1 MSLMLAERFD
11 VEDVFWARPLPLSC
25 DDSDFRSCGSLESL
39 SVSALGGAPVV
50 TALRAWHRPFVG
62 AFSDRFCAL

>member
-11 VEDVFWARPLPLSC
+11 VEDVFWARPLPLSAMILIFAAVVLW
-25 DDSDFRSCGSLESL
+25 SLYLYRRSVGLRS
-39 SVSALGGAPVV
+39 V